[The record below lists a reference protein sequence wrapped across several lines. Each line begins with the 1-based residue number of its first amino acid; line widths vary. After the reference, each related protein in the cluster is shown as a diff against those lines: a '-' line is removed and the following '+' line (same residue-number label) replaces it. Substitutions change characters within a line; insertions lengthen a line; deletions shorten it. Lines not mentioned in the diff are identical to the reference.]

1 LRKVMDNIIQIRDLT
16 FAYAAGDEPVL
27 SDINIDIGSGEFV
40 IIMGSSGSGKTTLLK
55 MLKRNMI
62 PAGRYSGRVYIYGK
76 EADKLTDRENAAGI
90 GYVSQDPDNQ
100 IVTDKV
106 WHELAFGL
114 ENLGMDN
121 VTIRK
126 KVAEMSEYFGIT
138 GWYDKEV
145 SKLSGGQKQIL
156 NLASVMVMQP
166 GILLLDEPTANLD
179 PLAAIRF
186 LDVVKRINQELGVTV
201 VMVEHNLEYIYADA
215 DRIIAIDKGRVAANS
230 SPKKAA
236 ADIIAAGSF
245 LIEGLPVA
253 SRLYSGYNKKNG
265 NSVVSYNNVNI
276 DSNNKDNHI
285 LSDEIP
291 LTVKEG
297 RRWYVNYKKVYG
309 KDITKDKDKINN
321 FAGKSIINDKVIKK
335 DVLEEDN
342 ITGNKNKKRIGFI
355 KKNNLENKSS
365 RKNTDNIENTVCQLK
380 NVSYSYNKK
389 LPYIIDGVDVSFK
402 EGQITAILGG
412 NGAGKSTML
421 KLIAGIIEPV
431 RGKIISNKRIIMLPQ
446 DPKAVFTEVSVEEEL
461 AEVLM
466 DKGNGIYNNMPM
478 EDKREIV
485 EQIIEEFGL
494 NDIRKNNPYDISGGQ
509 QEKLA
514 IAKVLLLKPEVLLL
528 DEPTNGLD
536 PYFKKTL
543 GKLLKKINADGV
555 TIIIV
560 SHDLEFV
567 DSFCDD
573 VIMLFDKKVAA
584 KDSTHKFLRDN
595 MFYTTNYYRIMK

>member
-1 LRKVMDNIIQIRDLT
+1 MDNIIQIRDLT

-138 GWYDKEV
+138 GWYDREV

-201 VMVEHNLEYIYADA
+201 VMVEHNLEHIYADA

-365 RKNTDNIENTVCQLK
+365 RKNTENIENTVCQLK

-402 EGQITAILGG
+402 EGRITAILGG

-421 KLIAGIIEPV
+421 KLIAGIIKPV
-431 RGKIISNKRIIMLPQ
+431 CGKIISNKRIIMLPQ

-573 VIMLFDKKVAA
+573 VIMLFDRKVAA
-584 KDSTHKFLRDN
+584 QDSTHKFLRDN
-595 MFYTTNYYRIMK
+595 MFYTTNYYRIIK